1 MVILDK
7 LDNHV
12 QNYVYGGIYTMAVWK
27 IVLIVVLVVLA
38 ALFIALLI
46 IGNKMRKRQEEQQA
60 QIDAAQQVMSMLII
74 DKKIMKMSEAGLP
87 KIVMDQTPK
96 YMRRTK
102 LPIVK
107 AKIGP
112 KVMTLIADN
121 KVFDELPVKA
131 EVKAEVSGIYIVG
144 LKSVRGGKAAPAP
157 AKKKGFMA
165 KLRAKAQKT
174 LDEDKA
180 RRAAEE
186 KSSKKNKKK

>member
-46 IGNKMRKRQEEQQA
+46 IGNKMRKRQEEQQT
-60 QIDAAQQVMSMLII
+60 QIDAAKQVMSMLII

-165 KLRAKAQKT
+165 KLRDKAQKT

>member
-1 MVILDK
+1 
-7 LDNHV
+7 
-12 QNYVYGGIYTMAVWK
+12 MAVWK

-60 QIDAAQQVMSMLII
+60 QIDAAKQVMSMLII

-144 LKSVRGGKAAPAP
+144 LKSVRGGKAAPA
-157 AKKKGFMA
+157 KKKGFMA
-165 KLRAKAQKT
+165 KLRDKAQKT